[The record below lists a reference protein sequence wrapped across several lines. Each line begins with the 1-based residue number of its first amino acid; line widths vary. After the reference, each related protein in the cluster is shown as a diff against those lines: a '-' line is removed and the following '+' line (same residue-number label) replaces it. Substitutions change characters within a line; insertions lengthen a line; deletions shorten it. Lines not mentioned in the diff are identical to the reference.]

1 MNVSFHE
8 IARAISK
15 ANRFAILSHV
25 RPDGDALGSQLALAL
40 SIKQI
45 GKSVVAWNED
55 GLPESFRFL
64 KESNLITTPPNEA
77 QDFDVAIALDTASR
91 QRLGTALCA
100 VRHADTWINIDHHI
114 SNPGYGDLVYIDPV
128 APATGEIIYE
138 FVRAENLPLT
148 YAAADALYVAIS
160 TDTGSFRFSNTTAR
174 TFEVAAELIK
184 SGVNAGAISNK
195 LYESYPKRRVQL
207 LGEILP
213 LAAFDAN
220 DKVASLTLTNEIK
233 ERLNIQHDEIDG
245 LIDYVRCVNTVVV
258 ALFFEELAEG
268 RVRLSA
274 RSKSDKVDV
283 NKICSELGGG
293 GHPRAAGARIR
304 GKLEEVRSLVLKRVF
319 DEIGKSL

>member
-8 IARAISK
+8 IAQAISG
-15 ANRFAILSHV
+15 ANRFAILSHI

-40 SIKQI
+40 SLQQL

-64 KESNLITTPPNEA
+64 KESNLITTPPSEP
-77 QDFDVAIALDTASR
+77 QDFDTAIALDTASQ
-91 QRLGTALCA
+91 QRLGAALGA
-100 VRHADTWINIDHHI
+100 IRHADRWINIDHHI

-128 APATGEIIYE
+128 APATGQIIYE
-138 FVRAENLPLT
+138 FLRSENLPLT

-160 TDTGSFRFSNTTAR
+160 TDTGSFRFANTTAR
-174 TFEVAAELIK
+174 TFEVAADLIK
-184 SGVNAGAISNK
+184 SGVDAGAISNE

-213 LAAFDAN
+213 EAAFDAG
-220 DKVASLTLTNEIK
+220 DKVASLTLTNATK
-233 ERLNIQHDEIDG
+233 ERLNIRHDEIDG

-258 ALFFEELAEG
+258 GLFLEVLPEG
-268 RVRLSA
+268 RVRRSA
-274 RSKSDKVDV
+274 RSNNDKIDV
-283 NKICSELGGG
+283 NKICSEFGGG

-304 GKLEEVRSLVLKRVF
+304 GKLEEVRSLVLKRVLN
-319 DEIGKSL
+319 EIAKSL